1 LKIAI
6 AVLSTKHIKQNEYG
20 MKYNKKVIENMKN
33 RFVHYKIHSIEL
45 LWWFQSNY
53 QCRSNAIENITNR
66 MYPTSVWGDAEI
78 VLNVA
83 ILRPSC
89 YFFLRKIHFAI
100 STAQKQYLMTAGLVL
115 IHTTRAVGF

>member
-1 LKIAI
+1 
-6 AVLSTKHIKQNEYG
+6 

-66 MYPTSVWGDAEI
+66 ILLYPDFRAM
-78 VLNVA
+78 
-83 ILRPSC
+83 
-89 YFFLRKIHFAI
+89 RK
-100 STAQKQYLMTAGLVL
+100 
-115 IHTTRAVGF
+115 

>member
-1 LKIAI
+1 
-6 AVLSTKHIKQNEYG
+6 
-20 MKYNKKVIENMKN
+20 MKN

-66 MYPTSVWGDAEI
+66 ILYPDFSLGRCGI

-89 YFFLRKIHFAI
+89 YFFYVRSI
-100 STAQKQYLMTAGLVL
+100 SLFLPPKTILDDSLVL

>member
-1 LKIAI
+1 
-6 AVLSTKHIKQNEYG
+6 
-20 MKYNKKVIENMKN
+20 MKN

-45 LWWFQSNY
+45 LWWFQSN

-66 MYPTSVWGDAEI
+66 ILLYPTSVWGDAEI

-100 STAQKQYLMTAGLVL
+100 STAQKTILDDSRVSINSYNESGWVL
-115 IHTTRAVGF
+115 KITLKRNIDNHQLEKDS

>member
-1 LKIAI
+1 
-6 AVLSTKHIKQNEYG
+6 
-20 MKYNKKVIENMKN
+20 MKN
-33 RFVHYKIHSIEL
+33 RFVHYKIHSIE

-66 MYPTSVWGDAEI
+66 ILLYPDFSLGRCEI

-100 STAQKQYLMTAGLVL
+100 STAQKYLMTAGLVL